1 MCLFVTHTSDDNI
14 NIIRV
19 IKYKFTI
26 IKYKHSDFHK
36 GELME
41 VHFYIDT
48 IDLFTF
54 LPRPIIFTS
63 DFYKTILFLIVVY
76 WFETYIGRK

>member
-1 MCLFVTHTSDDNI
+1 
-14 NIIRV
+14 
-19 IKYKFTI
+19 
-26 IKYKHSDFHK
+26 
-36 GELME
+36 ME

-63 DFYKTILFLIVVY
+63 DFYKTILFLIDVY